1 MLGMPDCPSRKWQ
14 NVWACGYDPKSHTP
28 SPSCD
33 ICMYI
38 YINPKRE
45 RERDSL
51 DELLFSIYLG
61 FATYD
66 RFAYIYIWCIYI
78 YTYIYIC
85 ILNCTYIYSCKYPWH
100 PNDRKADAQGV
111 RQDLVPEDLVLTQ
124 QQQRWKIE
132 ESCSFMVI
140 IMELWWFLMV
150 ITWWLSGKI
159 IWKNYLGII

>member
-1 MLGMPDCPSRKWQ
+1 MY
-14 NVWACGYDPKSHTP
+14 V
-28 SPSCD
+28 
-33 ICMYI
+33 YI

-66 RFAYIYIWCIYI
+66 RFAYIYDVYIYI
-78 YTYIYIC
+78 RIYIYIC

-124 QQQRWKIE
+124 QQQR
-132 ESCSFMVI
+132 
-140 IMELWWFLMV
+140 
-150 ITWWLSGKI
+150 
-159 IWKNYLGII
+159 

>member
-1 MLGMPDCPSRKWQ
+1 MWLRSQEPHS
-14 NVWACGYDPKSHTP
+14 KS
-28 SPSCD
+28 
-33 ICMYI
+33 IMWYMYVYI

-66 RFAYIYIWCIYI
+66 RFAYIYIYDVYIYI
-78 YTYIYIC
+78 YVYIC